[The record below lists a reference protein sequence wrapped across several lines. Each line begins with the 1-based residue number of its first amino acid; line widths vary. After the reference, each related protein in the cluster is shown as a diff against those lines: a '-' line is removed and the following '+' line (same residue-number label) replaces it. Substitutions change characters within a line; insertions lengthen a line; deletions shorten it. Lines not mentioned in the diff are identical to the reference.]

1 MTIEIPDWAII
12 GNYVEVRDSTGVR
25 TGDINEWCIERILSY
40 GVDGVFTQAHNCPV
54 YYTKFSDYGINI
66 REIKE

>member
-12 GNYVEVRDSTGVR
+12 GKIVEVRDSTGKR
-25 TGDINEWCIERILSY
+25 TGNTKEWCKEKILSY

-54 YYTKFSDYGINI
+54 YYTKFSEYGINI